1 VPLEVEQLIYFGLFI
16 CIDAFLYVITYLPIR
31 VVIALLALIV
41 DIIKLPVVIGEKSQH
56 QFTRIN
62 RFDIMRGL
70 LFLLGCYILK
80 LLNMS
85 RVYHYIRG
93 QTLIKLY
100 VLTAMLEV
108 FDRLLGSF
116 GQDAFESLH
125 VQTKD
130 HPLKWNNILTYCV
143 VSLYVIIHSTIYFIY
158 AATLL
163 VAINSAEQQLI
174 TVLFLNNF
182 AEIKSF
188 VFKKFDRISLFQLT
202 CGDITERFQ
211 LILFLSL
218 IMIVSVAQA
227 GENWGQAFKSQCYVF
242 ILMVSGESIAD
253 WIKHAFIAKFNSLD
267 STVYEDMARV
277 LRKDIISMIQDKIVV
292 DHNYAIIRRVGLS
305 QVI

>member
-1 VPLEVEQLIYFGLFI
+1 
-16 CIDAFLYVITYLPIR
+16 
-31 VVIALLALIV
+31 
-41 DIIKLPVVIGEKSQH
+41 
-56 QFTRIN
+56 
-62 RFDIMRGL
+62 
-70 LFLLGCYILK
+70 
-80 LLNMS
+80 MS